1 MPPGAESAPRSRSR
15 RWTAPPSRC
24 FRSCTGTSSASALR
38 DDGIDALK
46 ERYLFT
52 WSENQRFYHGVL
64 PLLRAF
70 EQAGIDAVVL
80 KGLAL
85 IARFYRDPGL
95 RPMADVDVLVPPSDV
110 ERASE
115 LAVSLGWHPRYRLTP
130 AFLRVKH
137 AGPFDHR
144 TGVACDIHWRVFEEA
159 GGGGA
164 DDDFRAAAEPVTF
177 QGTRLRIL
185 SPTDQLLHVCGHAAR
200 WGEVPAIRWV
210 ADAVL
215 ILREGPID
223 WQRFLVHA
231 AQRRFILRMRQM
243 LGYLRQALGVAI
255 PPSVEADAGPTA
267 GVDARAARVS
277 SPEPRTSAARGAADL
292 RVQLPSRRAAPAA
305 RVPRLPPGCVG
316 ARVAGRGATTRARSR
331 RTADALG
338 DGEPAKSTPDDAGG
352 GRTAMSYRSDGRP
365 AAGRYGLGREP
376 AEAEQEAPDSH
387 RPASPRV
394 MDDARSRIAAAASW
408 ASPRSPV

>member
-1 MPPGAESAPRSRSR
+1 MIPSYRPSAQQELLLQAALLPDEAGRAAWRRIPASMAFEALDGASQSLLPLVYRNLIRLGDGA
-15 RWTAPPSRC
+15 A
-24 FRSCTGTSSASALR
+24 
-38 DDGIDALK
+38 GIDALK

-64 PLLRAF
+64 PLLRAL
-70 EQAGIDAVVL
+70 EHAGIDAIVL

-115 LAVSLGWHPRYRLTP
+115 LAVSLGWHPRHRLTP
-130 AFLRVKH
+130 AFLRAKH
-137 AGPFDHR
+137 AGPFDHP

-210 ADAVL
+210 ADAVV
-215 ILREGPID
+215 ILRESPID

-255 PPSVEADAGPTA
+255 PLSVEADLARQPVSILERLEYRVRNREHRLLGELPTYVFNCWRGEPHPLLA
-267 GVDARAARVS
+267 FPGYLRDAWGLESRAEV
-277 SPEPRTSAARGAADL
+277 PRHALTLA
-292 RVQLPSRRAAPAA
+292 VRRAKAA
-305 RVPRLPPGCVG
+305 IPG
-316 ARVAGRGATTRARSR
+316 R
-331 RTADALG
+331 R
-338 DGEPAKSTPDDAGG
+338 
-352 GRTAMSYRSDGRP
+352 R
-365 AAGRYGLGREP
+365 
-376 AEAEQEAPDSH
+376 
-387 RPASPRV
+387 
-394 MDDARSRIAAAASW
+394 
-408 ASPRSPV
+408 